1 MQWNHNKV
9 MKLQVVDNLTNEIIE
24 YDMTLREVPMGKK
37 WIVGVMILAALWA
50 MTGCGKQEMIRCEYT
65 NETAGFTLSID
76 RPVEWTAKLQEGW
89 PATETEEAS
98 PDEGIRLFP
107 DDSQES
113 SIYFCNSFS
122 PYYAGD
128 ENDLET
134 VEVNEELTAL
144 HGIETSGEGV
154 SESYVFK
161 GDFTGQGFYNITISM
176 SQKDYKK
183 YKKIISQM
191 VASCQIREWEPE
203 NATVSESV
211 EDVENVENTE
221 DKDLMIRGTL
231 LDRESESAVY
241 SDITQLLNE
250 RYDLLNELL
259 SAWDSTVDSRDS
271 ISVNL
276 PDGRETVM
284 YRVKMADSWEY
295 YEQKAEDIYDDIYIQ
310 EVFTPCYLGNLYA
323 EVDDKLYR
331 AEADGFAWGIDEDSI
346 KIWKQDGGNRYI
358 VTAKEQNEMTTD
370 VLFIIRKEDTD
381 NKYEIVDEVEMN

>member
-37 WIVGVMILAALWA
+37 WIVGVMILTTLWT

-65 NETAGFTLSID
+65 NEAAGFTLSID
-76 RPVEWTAKLQEGW
+76 RPVEWTAKLVEGW

-98 PDEGIRLFP
+98 PDEGIRIYT

-154 SESYVFK
+154 RESYVFK

-203 NATVSESV
+203 NATVSESI
-211 EDVENVENTE
+211 ENVENTE
-221 DKDLMIRGTL
+221 NNDLMIRGTL
-231 LDRESESAVY
+231 LDRESERAVY
-241 SDITQLLNE
+241 NDITGMLNE

-259 SAWDSTVDSRDS
+259 SAWDFTVDSRDS
-271 ISVNL
+271 ISVSL

-284 YRVKMADSWEY
+284 YRVKVADSWEY
-295 YEQKAEDIYDDIYIQ
+295 YEQKAENIYDDIYIQ

-323 EVDDKLYR
+323 EVDGKLYR

-346 KIWKQDGGNRYI
+346 KIWKQDWGNRYI
-358 VTAKEQNEMTTD
+358 ATAKEQNEMTTD

-381 NKYEIVDEVEMN
+381 NNYEIVDEVEMN

>member
-1 MQWNHNKV
+1 
-9 MKLQVVDNLTNEIIE
+9 
-24 YDMTLREVPMGKK
+24 MGKK
-37 WIVGVMILAALWA
+37 WIVGLMILAALWA

-98 PDEGIRLFP
+98 PDEEIRIYT

-144 HGIETSGEGV
+144 HGIETSGEGI

-161 GDFTGQGFYNITISM
+161 GDFIGQGFYNITISM

-203 NATVSESV
+203 NATVSESI
-211 EDVENVENTE
+211 ENVE
-221 DKDLMIRGTL
+221 K
-231 LDRESESAVY
+231 Y
-241 SDITQLLNE
+241 S
-250 RYDLLNELL
+250 
-259 SAWDSTVDSRDS
+259 
-271 ISVNL
+271 
-276 PDGRETVM
+276 
-284 YRVKMADSWEY
+284 K
-295 YEQKAEDIYDDIYIQ
+295 
-310 EVFTPCYLGNLYA
+310 
-323 EVDDKLYR
+323 
-331 AEADGFAWGIDEDSI
+331 
-346 KIWKQDGGNRYI
+346 
-358 VTAKEQNEMTTD
+358 
-370 VLFIIRKEDTD
+370 
-381 NKYEIVDEVEMN
+381 

>member
-1 MQWNHNKV
+1 M
-9 MKLQVVDNLTNEIIE
+9 
-24 YDMTLREVPMGKK
+24 
-37 WIVGVMILAALWA
+37 
-50 MTGCGKQEMIRCEYT
+50 
-65 NETAGFTLSID
+65 
-76 RPVEWTAKLQEGW
+76 
-89 PATETEEAS
+89 
-98 PDEGIRLFP
+98 
-107 DDSQES
+107 
-113 SIYFCNSFS
+113 
-122 PYYAGD
+122 
-128 ENDLET
+128 
-134 VEVNEELTAL
+134 NEELTAL

-203 NATVSESV
+203 NATVSESI
-211 EDVENVENTE
+211 ENVENTE
-221 DKDLMIRGTL
+221 NNDLTIRGTL

-241 SDITQLLNE
+241 NDITGLLNE

-259 SAWDSTVDSRDS
+259 SAWNSTVDSKDS
-271 ISVNL
+271 LSVNL

-284 YRVKMADSWEY
+284 YRVKVADSWDY

-310 EVFTPCYLGNLYA
+310 EVFTPCYLGKLYD
-323 EVDDKLYR
+323 EVDGKLYR
-331 AEADGFAWGIDEDSI
+331 MEADGFAWSIDENSI
-346 KIWKQDGGNRYI
+346 KIWKQDWGNRYI

-381 NKYEIVDEVEMN
+381 NKYKIVDEVEMN

>member
-1 MQWNHNKV
+1 
-9 MKLQVVDNLTNEIIE
+9 
-24 YDMTLREVPMGKK
+24 MGRK
-37 WIVGVMILAALWA
+37 WIVGLMILTTLWA

-65 NETAGFTLSID
+65 NEAAGFTLSID
-76 RPVEWTAKLQEGW
+76 RPVEWTAKLQKGW
-89 PATETEEAS
+89 TATETEEAS
-98 PDEGIRLFP
+98 PDEGIRLYA

-122 PYYAGD
+122 PYYVGD

-144 HGIETSGEGV
+144 HGIETSGEAV

-161 GDFTGQGFYNITISM
+161 GDFTGPGFYNITISM

-183 YKKIISQM
+183 YKKIISQI

-203 NATVSESV
+203 NATVSESI
-211 EDVENVENTE
+211 ENVENTE
-221 DKDLMIRGTL
+221 NTENTENNDLMIRGTL

-241 SDITQLLNE
+241 NDITGLLNE

-284 YRVKMADSWEY
+284 YRVKVADSWEY
-295 YEQKAEDIYDDIYIQ
+295 YEQKAENIYYDPYVQ
-310 EVFTPCYLGNLYA
+310 NVFTPCYLENLYD
-323 EVDDKLYR
+323 EVDGKLYR
-331 AEADGFAWGIDEDSI
+331 MEADGFAWGIDEDSI
-346 KIWKQDGGNRYI
+346 KIWKQDLDNRYI

-381 NKYEIVDEVEMN
+381 NKYKIVDEVEMN

>member
-1 MQWNHNKV
+1 
-9 MKLQVVDNLTNEIIE
+9 
-24 YDMTLREVPMGKK
+24 MGKK

-65 NETAGFTLSID
+65 NEAAGFTLSID

-98 PDEGIRLFP
+98 PDEGIRIYT
-107 DDSQES
+107 DESQES

-144 HGIETSGEGV
+144 HGIETSDEWV
-154 SESYVFK
+154 RESYVFK

-203 NATVSESV
+203 NATVSESI
-211 EDVENVENTE
+211 ENVENTE
-221 DKDLMIRGTL
+221 NNDLMIRGTL

-241 SDITQLLNE
+241 NDITGLLNE

-259 SAWDSTVDSRDS
+259 SAWDSTVDSKDS
-271 ISVNL
+271 ISVDL

-284 YRVKMADSWEY
+284 YRVKVADSWEY
-295 YEQKAEDIYDDIYIQ
+295 YEQKAENIYDDIYIQ

-346 KIWKQDGGNRYI
+346 KIWKQDLGNRYI

-370 VLFIIRKEDTD
+370 VLFIIRKEDMD

>member
-1 MQWNHNKV
+1 MA
-9 MKLQVVDNLTNEIIE
+9 
-24 YDMTLREVPMGKK
+24 EVLMGKK
-37 WIVGVMILAALWA
+37 WIVGLMILAALWA

-76 RPVEWTAKLQEGW
+76 RPVEWT
-89 PATETEEAS
+89 EEAS
-98 PDEGIRLFP
+98 PDEGIRIYT

-203 NATVSESV
+203 NATVSESI
-211 EDVENVENTE
+211 ENVE
-221 DKDLMIRGTL
+221 K
-231 LDRESESAVY
+231 Y
-241 SDITQLLNE
+241 S
-250 RYDLLNELL
+250 
-259 SAWDSTVDSRDS
+259 
-271 ISVNL
+271 
-276 PDGRETVM
+276 
-284 YRVKMADSWEY
+284 K
-295 YEQKAEDIYDDIYIQ
+295 
-310 EVFTPCYLGNLYA
+310 
-323 EVDDKLYR
+323 
-331 AEADGFAWGIDEDSI
+331 
-346 KIWKQDGGNRYI
+346 
-358 VTAKEQNEMTTD
+358 
-370 VLFIIRKEDTD
+370 
-381 NKYEIVDEVEMN
+381 

>member
-1 MQWNHNKV
+1 
-9 MKLQVVDNLTNEIIE
+9 
-24 YDMTLREVPMGKK
+24 MGKK
-37 WIVGVMILAALWA
+37 WIVGLMILAALWA

-203 NATVSESV
+203 NATVSESI
-211 EDVENVENTE
+211 ENVENTE
-221 DKDLMIRGTL
+221 NNDLTIRGTL

-241 SDITQLLNE
+241 NDITGLLNE

-259 SAWDSTVDSRDS
+259 SAWDSTVDSKDS
-271 ISVNL
+271 ISVSL

-284 YRVKMADSWEY
+284 YRVKVADSWDY

-310 EVFTPCYLGNLYA
+310 EVFTPCYLGKLYD
-323 EVDDKLYR
+323 EVDGKLYR
-331 AEADGFAWGIDEDSI
+331 MEADGFAWSIDENSI
-346 KIWKQDGGNRYI
+346 KIWKQDWGNRYI